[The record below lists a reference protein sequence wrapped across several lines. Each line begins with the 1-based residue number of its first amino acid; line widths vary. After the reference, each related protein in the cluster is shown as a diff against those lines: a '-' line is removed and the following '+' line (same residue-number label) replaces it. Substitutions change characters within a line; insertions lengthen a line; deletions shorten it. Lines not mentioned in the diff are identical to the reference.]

1 MTKMGKHIRVDH
13 LVRGLLDL
21 ARAVEKTVLAVSLD
35 KHNYQ
40 NSLIRICHFLG
51 PVIKSYVVI

>member
-40 NSLIRICHFLG
+40 NSLIRICPFWGQL
-51 PVIKSYVVI
+51 